1 MPRGRNYSDD
11 SRSSDVS
18 WRSYT
23 QNSWEEEV
31 KKIRNSRRWVERRD
45 ETKYK
50 KQRPKKKKEEKKTRK
65 KKRRQRN
72 STSSASPTTSA
83 ESDGR
88 TARSAGR
95 SHTNDRGRS
104 QSKFREESK
113 NVFDERKERL
123 KRKEEEAIRREFKKR
138 RGYDYSEDGS
148 SSGSDSEYDDN
159 SYSTSGSESQDRRDK
174 SRTAGGDELKLKRF
188 DTHHHRGLTSDSEE
202 AGAGNRTPDR
212 RRKDSDSSE
221 TDSREANPFMRLSQL
236 QRQRDE
242 ADPYR
247 VGYRDDAYYQTDKNE
262 RADAEDFL
270 TNRRRIGDAEY
281 YRNTEQDANKI
292 VLECSVRTSPD
303 NGRSTRSC
311 DFDKRKSNQSIDAS
325 SISSFSCTYLLLYE

>member
-31 KKIRNSRRWVERRD
+31 KKIRNSKRWLNRRD

-50 KQRPKKKKEEKKTRK
+50 KQRPKKKKGEKKSRK
-65 KKRRQRN
+65 KKSRSRKRN

-88 TARSAGR
+88 NARSAGR

-113 NVFDERKERL
+113 NVFEERKERL

-138 RGYDYSEDGS
+138 RGYNYSDDES
-148 SSGSDSEYDDN
+148 SSDSDSEYDD

-174 SRTAGGDELKLKRF
+174 SRTAGGDEPKLRRF
-188 DTHHHRGLTSDSEE
+188 DTQNHRATSDSEE

-212 RRKDSDSSE
+212 RRKESDSSE
-221 TDSREANPFMRLSQL
+221 SDSREANPFMRLSQL

-281 YRNTEQDANKI
+281 YRNTEQDANRYNIHKEAPAAG
-292 VLECSVRTSPD
+292 VCNCV
-303 NGRSTRSC
+303 
-311 DFDKRKSNQSIDAS
+311 
-325 SISSFSCTYLLLYE
+325 IS

>member
-1 MPRGRNYSDD
+1 
-11 SRSSDVS
+11 
-18 WRSYT
+18 
-23 QNSWEEEV
+23 V

-104 QSKFREESK
+104 QSKFREEAK
-113 NVFDERKERL
+113 NLFDERKERL

-138 RGYDYSEDGS
+138 RGHNHSDDESIGGS
-148 SSGSDSEYDDN
+148 NLSGLGKIRSGSDSEYDDN

-212 RRKDSDSSE
+212 RRRDSDSSE

-281 YRNTEQDANKI
+281 YRNTEQDANRYIIHKEAPEPG
-292 VLECSVRTSPD
+292 VCNCV
-303 NGRSTRSC
+303 
-311 DFDKRKSNQSIDAS
+311 
-325 SISSFSCTYLLLYE
+325 IS